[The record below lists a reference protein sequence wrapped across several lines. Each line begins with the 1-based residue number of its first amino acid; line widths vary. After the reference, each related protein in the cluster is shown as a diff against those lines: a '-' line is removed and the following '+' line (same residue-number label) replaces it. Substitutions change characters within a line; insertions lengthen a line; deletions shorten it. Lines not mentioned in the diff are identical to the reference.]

1 MVDELLRAKVQQF
14 YELVAL
20 SPHLFIFFGLMIA
33 GKRVGTRGLSGLS
46 PIVIFCTFLPI
57 RLVISIEKCNFAER
71 FLFKSVVLVGVAI
84 DYWSASQN
92 GNMAGGVSGN
102 SKRLHPHSDGDL
114 YYGDCVRLVH
124 EVMH

>member
-1 MVDELLRAKVQQF
+1 ME
-14 YELVAL
+14 
-20 SPHLFIFFGLMIA
+20 SA
-33 GKRVGTRGLSGLS
+33 GAV
-46 PIVIFCTFLPI
+46 FLPAAGY
-57 RLVISIEKCNFAER
+57 REGTTVS
-71 FLFKSVVLVGVAI
+71 LVGVAI

-102 SKRLHPHSDGDL
+102 TKRLHPDSDGDL

>member
-57 RLVISIEKCNFAER
+57 RLVISIEKYNFAER
-71 FLFKSVVLVGVAI
+71 FLFKSVVFECQKLLKSV
-84 DYWSASQN
+84 
-92 GNMAGGVSGN
+92 N
-102 SKRLHPHSDGDL
+102 SHAEHIF
-114 YYGDCVRLVH
+114 
-124 EVMH
+124 